1 LNVGLN
7 SSSLAASTTGLSGV
21 DDNAVLAAIVNRGLR
36 YENGE
41 SPRVDDD
48 FEDEPEDR
56 EPGDEPFVRYMS
68 QSLTNDLPDKFGSS
82 DEDDDDE
89 EVVGWMGVGGDFE
102 SRNRD
107 NDGLEDDDDDVREFG
122 RRGLFN
128 ERWEGDFQNDDE
140 FGFRG
145 LGARLS
151 PEEHDVNS
159 SDEEEGERQV
169 KIIEEDLDLE
179 FRLATSSMADITA
192 SVETLGFGDEEIGH
206 GDSVV
211 ERKEKIRPSAKP
223 VLEDIGLP
231 QPGEIVDVETSLIS
245 VTGKVEGLEES
256 HDGTKPPESIPEIR
270 PDDVD

>member
-1 LNVGLN
+1 
-7 SSSLAASTTGLSGV
+7 
-21 DDNAVLAAIVNRGLR
+21 
-36 YENGE
+36 
-41 SPRVDDD
+41 
-48 FEDEPEDR
+48 
-56 EPGDEPFVRYMS
+56 MS

-89 EVVGWMGVGGDFE
+89 EVVGWRGVGGDFE

-107 NDGLEDDDDDVREFG
+107 NDGLEDDDDDVKEFG
-122 RRGLFN
+122 RRGLFH

-145 LGARLS
+145 LGAGLS
-151 PEEHDVNS
+151 AEEHDVNVSSSVKKCSVRQS
-159 SDEEEGERQV
+159 SDEEEGERRV

-179 FRLATSSMADITA
+179 FRVATSSMADITA
-192 SVETLGFGDEEIGH
+192 CVGTLGFSDEEIGH

-211 ERKEKIRPSAKP
+211 ERKEEIRPSAKP
-223 VLEDIGLP
+223 VLEEIGLP

-245 VTGKVEGLEES
+245 ATGKVEGLEES
-256 HDGTKPPESIPEIR
+256 HEGMKSPESIPEIR